1 MLVSVKWLEEIL
13 NTKLELKSLNKVA
26 NNLGLEISEQQNLCP
41 GDIVIGKILKIIPH
55 PTLKNLNILDIKT
68 TTHQQIVTSATNVR
82 LNDYIFVV
90 AAGKKFKDQ
99 VVGERDFDGV
109 KSNGMLVSEEELGI
123 AEKSTGVIVLD
134 KGKEGAHFSEYFDD
148 LVLDIKVGTNRPD
161 LLSVIGLA
169 REFSIGL
176 GIKFSFKDK
185 NLEQINHTDHS
196 LIKILDTDG
205 CPRYTARIFE
215 DVRVSD
221 SPFSIKWRLYCMG
234 MNAINNVVDITN
246 INMLLYGQP
255 LHPFDLDLLKL
266 PVIIRK
272 AQKNEQFVTLEGTI
286 FKLDENDLVIAD
298 KNGPI
303 ALAGIIGARSSQIT
317 NATKR
322 ILLESAYFNPR
333 RIAHTRRKLGIQTEA
348 SIRFERGAD
357 LSMVDEV
364 SRITGEGFKSSAGAK
379 ETNFVSAGKKAG
391 QKIVSFSLGRLNTI
405 LSLNLKSEEVKNLLD
420 KCEIKVSGKNQLRA
434 KIPHYRYDLQI
445 EEDIYEEVA
454 RIYGYMNIPDV
465 PPARWGVTKIYDKG
479 RNFIKFLKSYM
490 IGLGFS
496 ETYNLSLVS
505 SERLENLGYSGFV
518 KLKNP
523 LNERFNALR
532 PTLFLGLLDTVHYNL
547 SKGNY
552 SLKLFEVGNVLL
564 NAEPF
569 EERKLG
575 AIMGGERYP
584 NFWENTNQKLNY
596 YDAKGV
602 VETIFEAM
610 RIKEI
615 EFQHHQIKGFN
626 QSVKIVHSDRELG
639 YLGAIDS
646 EICEREFY
654 YFEISIDR
662 ILSLVS
668 EPFYNPPPKFP
679 ANIRDLAFL
688 FDENVE
694 VPVVKNFIVR
704 VAGPV
709 LEKVILFDYYKE
721 KNLPEGKKNLG
732 FRLYFKAPDRTLT
745 DEEVDRFINKII
757 NEVTINFKA
766 ILRTKETN

>member
-1 MLVSVKWLEEIL
+1 MLVSIKWLEEL
-13 NTKLELKSLNKVA
+13 LKTKLDLKTLEKVA
-26 NNLGLEISEQQNLCP
+26 NNLGMEISEATNYCP
-41 GDIVIGKILKIIPH
+41 GDIVIGRILEIKTH
-55 PTLKNLNILDIKT
+55 PTMKNLNILKIKADS
-68 TTHQQIVTSATNVR
+68 HYQIVTSATNVKI
-82 LNDYIFVV
+82 NDLVFVV
-90 AAGKKFKDQ
+90 GSGKKFKDQ
-99 VVGERDFDGV
+99 LVGERDFDGV
-109 KSNGMLVSEEELGI
+109 KSTGMLVSEEEMGI
-123 AEKSTGVIVLD
+123 AEKSTGVIIPD
-134 KGKEGAHFSEYFDD
+134 KGKEGAKFSDFFDD

-176 GIKFSFKDK
+176 GIKFSFKEK
-185 NLEQINHTDHS
+185 NPEQINHTDPS
-196 LIKILDTDG
+196 LIKILDPDG

-215 DVRVSD
+215 DVTVSE
-221 SPFSIKWRLYCMG
+221 SPFSVKWRLHSMG

-255 LHPFDLDLLKL
+255 LHPFDLDLLNL

-272 AQKNEQFVTLEGTI
+272 AHKNEQFVTLEGTV
-286 FKLDENDLVIAD
+286 FKLDEKDLVIAD

-317 NATKR
+317 NSTKR
-322 ILLESAYFNPR
+322 ILLESAYFNPG
-333 RIAHTRRKLGIQTEA
+333 RIAHTRRRLGIQTEA

-357 LSMVDEV
+357 ISMVDEV
-364 SRITGEGFKSSAGAK
+364 SRITGEGFETSAGAK
-379 ETNFVSAGKKAG
+379 ERNYISAGKKARL
-391 QKIVSFSLGRLNTI
+391 KVIPISLSRMNTI
-405 LSLNLKSEEVKNLLD
+405 LSLNLKAEDVKNLLD
-420 KCEIKVSGKNQLRA
+420 KCEIRVSGRNQLKAR
-434 KIPHYRYDLQI
+434 IPHYRYDLQI

-454 RIYGYMNIPDV
+454 RIYGYMNIPDI
-465 PPARWGVTKIYDKG
+465 PPARWGVTKLYDKS

-505 SERLENLGYSGFV
+505 SERLESLGYSGFV

-569 EERKLG
+569 EEKKLG

-584 NFWENTNQKLNY
+584 NFWENTNQRLNY

-615 EFQHHQIKGFN
+615 EFKNSEITGFS
-626 QSVKIVHSDRELG
+626 QAVKIMYSDNEIG
-639 YLGAIDS
+639 YLGAIDTVF
-646 EICEREFY
+646 CEREFY

-688 FDENVE
+688 FEEDVE
-694 VPVVKNFIVR
+694 VPVVKNFIVH
-704 VAGPV
+704 VAGPI
-709 LEKVILFDYYKE
+709 LEKVILFDYYKGR
-721 KNLPEGKKNLG
+721 NLPEGKKNLG

-745 DEEVDRFINKII
+745 DEEVDRFVNKII
-757 NEVTINFKA
+757 NEVTNNFGA

>member
-1 MLVSVKWLEEIL
+1 MLVSIKWLEEIL
-13 NTKLELKSLNKVA
+13 NTNLELKSLHKVA
-26 NNLGLEISEQQNLCP
+26 NNLGLEIGEQQNLCP
-41 GDIVIGKILKIIPH
+41 GDIVIGRIVKITPH
-55 PTLKNLNILDIKT
+55 PTLKNLNILEIKT
-68 TTHQQIVTSATNVR
+68 TTHQQIVTSATNVK
-82 LNDYIFVV
+82 LNDLVFVV
-90 AAGKKFKDQ
+90 GAGKRFKEQ
-99 VVGERDFDGV
+99 LIGEMDFDGV

-123 AEKSTGVIVLD
+123 AEKSTGVIILD
-134 KGKEGAHFSEYFDD
+134 KGREGAHFSDYFDD
-148 LVLDIKVGTNRPD
+148 VVLDIKVNTNRPD

-176 GIKFSFKDK
+176 GIKFSFKERNPK
-185 NLEQINHTDHS
+185 QTNHTDQS
-196 LIKILDTDG
+196 LIKILDPDG

-215 DVRVSD
+215 GVTVFE
-221 SPFSIKWRLYCMG
+221 SPFSVKWRLHSMG

-255 LHPFDLDLLKL
+255 LHPFDLDLLDL

-272 AQKNEQFVTLEGTI
+272 AHKNEQFVTLEGTV

-317 NATKR
+317 NSTRR
-322 ILLESAYFNPR
+322 ILLESAYFSPS

-364 SRITGEGFKSSAGAK
+364 SRITGEGFKTSAGAK
-379 ETNFVSAGKKAG
+379 ETNYISTGKKTG
-391 QKIVSFSLGRLNTI
+391 LKVIPFSLDRMNTI
-405 LSLNLKSEEVKNLLD
+405 LSLNLKSEDVKNLLD
-420 KCEIKVSGKNQLRA
+420 KCEIRVSGKNQLKAR
-434 KIPHYRYDLQI
+434 IPHYRYDLQI

-454 RIYGYMNIPDV
+454 RIYGYMNIPDI
-465 PPARWGVTKIYDKG
+465 PPARWGVTKLYDKS

-505 SERLENLGYSGFV
+505 SERLESLGYSGFV

-564 NAEPF
+564 NTEPF
-569 EERKLG
+569 EEKKLG

-584 NFWENTNQKLNY
+584 NFWENTDQKLNY

-602 VETIFEAM
+602 VETILEAM

-615 EFQHHQIKGFN
+615 EFRNKEIKGFS
-626 QSVKIVHSDRELG
+626 QAVKIMYSDNEIG

-646 EICEREFY
+646 SFCEREFY

-662 ILSLVS
+662 TLSLVS

-688 FDENVE
+688 FEEDVE
-694 VPVVKNFIVR
+694 VPVVKNFIAH
-704 VAGPV
+704 VAGPI
-709 LEKVILFDYYKE
+709 LEKVILFDYYKG

-745 DEEVDRFINKII
+745 DEEVDRFVNKII
-757 NEVTINFKA
+757 NEVTNNFGA